1 MTLLSA
7 IEKIEQR
14 IGNTPCIQLENS
26 GCNLFAK
33 LEFEN
38 FMGSVKDRSACYI
51 LKSAIKKNLIR
62 PETVVIE
69 SSSGN
74 FGIALA
80 AICRKLNLRF
90 IPIIDANTADEKE
103 KLMRLLSYNVI
114 KVTHRDSSG
123 GFLLNRL
130 AILKELLAA
139 YPGSYHPNQYENED
153 NFLSYYHSLGKEICD
168 RFTELDYAFISVSTG
183 GTITG
188 VSRRLKEKFPNIRII
203 GVDVEGSM
211 VFQNKPCVRH
221 LSGIGSSQHST
232 MIRSA
237 EIDDY
242 MILPEEE
249 IIEGCQQLL
258 QQEMIF
264 GGASTGAVYAAARKY
279 LHEHGHECKPALIIC
294 PDKGNAY
301 LDTVYNTSWVEK
313 TIHSSNKLI
322 HEIS

>member
-1 MTLLSA
+1 MSLLSA

-51 LKSAIKKNLIR
+51 LKSAIKKNLIH
-62 PETVVIE
+62 PESVVIE

-80 AICRKLNLRF
+80 GICRRLNLKF
-90 IPIIDANTADEKE
+90 IPVIDPNTADEKE
-103 KLMRLLSYNVI
+103 KLLRLLSFNVV
-114 KVTHRDSSG
+114 KVTERDSSG

-130 AILKELLAA
+130 ATLKELLAI

-153 NFLSYYHSLGKEICD
+153 NFLSYYHSLGKEVCD
-168 RFTELDYAFISVSTG
+168 SFTNLDYAFISVSTG

-188 VSRRLKEKFPNIRII
+188 VSRRLKEKFPNVRII

-211 VFQNKPCVRH
+211 VFQSKPGVRH

-242 MILPEEE
+242 MILSEEE
-249 IIEGCQQLL
+249 IIAGCRQLL
-258 QQEMIF
+258 RDEMLF

-279 LHEHGHECKPALIIC
+279 LIGNGLQQKSALIIC

-301 LDTVYNTSWVEK
+301 LDTVYSSDWVEK
-313 TIHSSNKLI
+313 TINSSNKMMY
-322 HEIS
+322 EIS